1 MSRRAALK
9 PIYGV
14 PSCASAGV
22 VESVVTV
29 GNSGKSLHKL
39 LANYYDLIE
48 ITATIIRKFFPA
60 TLVGSGII
68 ADMNAKVELSPSLFV
83 RVVWAQRNDKKKFD
97 SSMLHLGQL
106 KDIYL
111 EYELDWTLDPVL
123 KKVVWT

>member
-1 MSRRAALK
+1 M
-9 PIYGV
+9 
-14 PSCASAGV
+14 GV

-29 GNSGKSLHKL
+29 GTSGKSLHQL
-39 LANYYDLIE
+39 LANYMDLID

-83 RVVWAQRNDKKKFD
+83 RLVWAQRNDKKKFE
-97 SSMLHLGQL
+97 SSMLQLGQL